1 MNNNKLLPFN
11 RNRYYKGKMLTSVDF
26 ESEQR
31 YMNDKRRFLNT
42 MVTGSGI
49 VCGMNVVSLD
59 DQSLLIESGMAID
72 DNGREIVIENS
83 VVKKLS
89 TITGFEELR
98 TNDICLCIKYAEE
111 ENQPVYAINRQDN
124 EKEYENNRIEEGYE
138 LFLKDVESLDEN
150 LRCRYHRKR
159 IFLKKK

>member
-72 DNGREIVIENS
+72 DNGNILS
-83 VVKKLS
+83 VSDGTNKTSYVYDGQVHKPTIRVTDSRGYFLQEGVDYTVSYPSGQKKV
-89 TITGFEELR
+89 G
-98 TNDICLCIKYAEE
+98 
-111 ENQPVYAINRQDN
+111 Q
-124 EKEYENNRIEEGYE
+124 
-138 LFLKDVESLDEN
+138 
-150 LRCRYHRKR
+150 
-159 IFLKKK
+159 